1 MNPER
6 KTPMENNKNNLTLEL
21 KSANLEETSGV
32 ETYLLGV
39 TLDGKLSELL
49 CMLYPA
55 IPSWQ
60 FTQLGEPNEAIT
72 SDTHQEIIKRLEIVR
87 AKVKEETP

>member
-1 MNPER
+1 
-6 KTPMENNKNNLTLEL
+6 MENSNNLILEL
-21 KSANLEETSGV
+21 KNASLEEISGV

-39 TLDGKLSELL
+39 NLDGKLSELL
-49 CMLYPA
+49 CWFYSK

-60 FTQLGEPNEAIT
+60 FQQLGELNEAIT

-87 AKVKEETP
+87 AKIKEDIEPA